1 MNHVRHKRRG
11 MILILILACLAI
23 AAALLI
29 VGVKLAL
36 SNHRFTRTFGWS
48 IQAQCLAESGLERAA
63 AQLAADADYSGETW
77 KIPADNLGG
86 ADAGIVTIEV
96 KPVTGQTN
104 RRLVKV
110 QSDFP
115 DDPQDRVRYSKEL
128 TLELP

>member
-11 MILILILACLAI
+11 MILILILACLTI

-36 SNHRFTRTFGWS
+36 SNHRFTQTFRWNM
-48 IQAQCLAESGLERAA
+48 QAQCLAESGMDRAA
-63 AQLAADADYSGETW
+63 AQLSADADYSGETW
-77 KIPADNLGG
+77 KIPAEQLGG
-86 ADAGIVTIEV
+86 EAAGIVTIEV
-96 KPVTGQTN
+96 KPIEGQTN